1 MVVLSQQVI
10 RDPKQSIYIETI
22 KEIYMFSPDGQFLN
36 FSTNPG
42 SEFLSSGWQCLRKL
56 PELRIAH
63 LYRFIIPTASYLF
76 SMRPKFHMI
85 WHAVQRM
92 KRTRIRANVFWTFCG
107 EDAIGAAATMCSRL
121 HPATISKRA
130 LQRWLLQFASNC
142 ENDQV

>member
-1 MVVLSQQVI
+1 
-10 RDPKQSIYIETI
+10 
-22 KEIYMFSPDGQFLN
+22 MFSPDGQFLN

-42 SEFLSSGWQCLRKL
+42 SEFLSSGRQCLRKL

-63 LYRFIIPTASYLF
+63 PYRFIIPTASYLF

-107 EDAIGAAATMCSRL
+107 EDELERRRQCARGCTRRRSASELYSVGFCNLPVTVRTTRCESQIMF
-121 HPATISKRA
+121 HPTHMQYS
-130 LQRWLLQFASNC
+130 
-142 ENDQV
+142 